1 MVSLSDLLKQ
11 LDVSLET
18 YHQSTEFGPGSYAA
32 ELQPFVD
39 CEEHLNSSS
48 VHGDRG
54 DRKVVAPDIID
65 YLRDGLRRTANSKRH
80 QFPLP
85 VILNNCSS
93 PKATRQLITISE
105 ESHALQ
111 SPQSAR
117 VARQIRK
124 KKNTSIFQKCYRLIN
139 NQFGGEMAQT
149 KMSKN
154 SIKFRCFWKTTTI
167 YEVLK
172 ARQWVETES
181 ELDWDFFWS
190 DVGWM
195 YEFFDHIHLADHQR
209 FNHFRNYYEL
219 TRKDFLIKN
228 LKRMKKTLE
237 KEDKLEEAANYNF
250 FPQTYA
256 LPAEYGLFVEEF
268 KRIPGVWIMK
278 PVGKARGRGIFLFTR
293 LSQISEWKK
302 DHRWKS
308 ENPQVENYIV
318 QKYIESPYLIGG
330 KKFDLRIYVLVL
342 SYAPLKAYLYRS
354 GFARF
359 TNAHFSMKKEDI
371 ANKLVHLTNFSIQK
385 HAPTY
390 NSKTGTKW
398 SLHSLKMHMI
408 TKHGEAKVNELFHD
422 IRSAI
427 LRSLLSVQNVI
438 IQDKHC
444 FELYG
449 YDILV
454 DKALKPWLLEV
465 NASPSLAADTPQD
478 RELKYGMLD
487 DVLTLVDMERRLP
500 TQTSLQVG
508 GFDLLVD
515 QGATESS
522 PKTVPS
528 LFSYLGCYNDRDKQ
542 LKQMAKAQL
551 ASG

>member
-1 MVSLSDLLKQ
+1 
-11 LDVSLET
+11 
-18 YHQSTEFGPGSYAA
+18 
-32 ELQPFVD
+32 
-39 CEEHLNSSS
+39 
-48 VHGDRG
+48 
-54 DRKVVAPDIID
+54 
-65 YLRDGLRRTANSKRH
+65 
-80 QFPLP
+80 
-85 VILNNCSS
+85 
-93 PKATRQLITISE
+93 
-105 ESHALQ
+105 
-111 SPQSAR
+111 
-117 VARQIRK
+117 
-124 KKNTSIFQKCYRLIN
+124 
-139 NQFGGEMAQT
+139 MAQT
-149 KMSKN
+149 KPSKN
-154 SIKFRCFWKTTTI
+154 TIKFRCFWKTTTI

-172 ARQWVETES
+172 GRQWVETES

-237 KEDKLEEAANYNF
+237 KEDKLEEAVNYNF
-250 FPQTYA
+250 VPQTYA
-256 LPAEYGLFVEEF
+256 LPAEYGLFVEKF
-268 KRIPGVWIMK
+268 KKTPGVWIMK

-293 LSQISEWKK
+293 LNQISEWKK
-302 DHRWKS
+302 DHRWRS

-359 TNAHFSMKKEDI
+359 TNAPFSMKKEDI

-398 SLHSLKMHMI
+398 PLHNLKMYMI
-408 TKHGEAKVNELFHD
+408 TKHGEAQVNELFHD
-422 IRSAI
+422 IRSLI
-427 LRSLLSVQNVI
+427 LRSLLSVQNII

-454 DKALKPWLLEV
+454 DKNLKPWLLEV
-465 NASPSLAADTPQD
+465 NASPSLAADTTQD
-478 RELKYGMLD
+478 RDLKYGMLD

-515 QGATESS
+515 QGTAEGNL
-522 PKTVPS
+522 KTVPS
-528 LFSYLGCYNDRDKQ
+528 PFTYLGCYNDREKQ
-542 LKQMAKAQL
+542 LKQMVKAQT
-551 ASG
+551 ASA

>member
-1 MVSLSDLLKQ
+1 MSCIFLIREQRQSSSVANLAHTHNSTDETFVVSQINLSVIGPQVSLSDLLKQ

-111 SPQSAR
+111 SP
-117 VARQIRK
+117 
-124 KKNTSIFQKCYRLIN
+124 
-139 NQFGGEMAQT
+139 
-149 KMSKN
+149 
-154 SIKFRCFWKTTTI
+154 
-167 YEVLK
+167 
-172 ARQWVETES
+172 
-181 ELDWDFFWS
+181 
-190 DVGWM
+190 
-195 YEFFDHIHLADHQR
+195 QR

-342 SYAPLKAYLYRS
+342 SYAPLK
-354 GFARF
+354 
-359 TNAHFSMKKEDI
+359 
-371 ANKLVHLTNFSIQK
+371 
-385 HAPTY
+385 
-390 NSKTGTKW
+390 
-398 SLHSLKMHMI
+398 
-408 TKHGEAKVNELFHD
+408 
-422 IRSAI
+422 
-427 LRSLLSVQNVI
+427 
-438 IQDKHC
+438 DKHC